1 MPLINQKCV
10 IQPTLINLHP
20 DEYSQELHSYSFE
33 VKLDRCAGSCNT
45 INDLS
50 NKVCVPNNTEDLN
63 LIMFNMITGIK
74 ESKTLIKHISAIV
87 DVKLMEENLI
97 QINGGKM
104 INANVS
110 VKKVYVY
117 EKDYIWNPA
126 ACNFEIGK
134 YLASIMDYSVIVY
147 DEIIYAGEKNF
158 NEKHL
163 TCKTQ
168 NFYILL
174 AFLLITIKLLIAFSI
189 YCYLIKYR
197 TKHFLPFRDI
207 SRHNIN

>member
-1 MPLINQKCV
+1 MN
-10 IQPTLINLHP
+10 
-20 DEYSQELHSYSFE
+20 Y
-33 VKLDRCAGSCNT
+33 
-45 INDLS
+45 
-50 NKVCVPNNTEDLN
+50 
-63 LIMFNMITGIK
+63 
-74 ESKTLIKHISAIV
+74 SAIV
-87 DVKLMEENLI
+87 
-97 QINGGKM
+97 
-104 INANVS
+104 
-110 VKKVYVY
+110 
-117 EKDYIWNPA
+117 
-126 ACNFEIGK
+126 F
-134 YLASIMDYSVIVY
+134 

-207 SRHNIN
+207 SRYNIN

>member
-1 MPLINQKCV
+1 MHLINQKCV
-10 IQPTLINLHP
+10 IHPTLINLHP
-20 DEYSQELHSYSFE
+20 DEYSQGLRSYSFA
-33 VKLDRCAGSCNT
+33 VKLDRCAGSCNA

-74 ESKTLIKHISAIV
+74 ESKTLIKHISENV

-97 QINGGKM
+97 QIDGGKM

-126 ACNFEIGK
+126 TCNFEIGK
-134 YLASIMDYSVIVY
+134 YLASIMNYSVIVY

-174 AFLLITIKLLIAFSI
+174 AFLLITIKLWIAFSI
-189 YCYLIKYR
+189 YCYLIKYS